1 MILVTGATGNIGK
14 ELVPQLLAKGESL
27 RVVTR
32 DPAKVAALD
41 SRIDRVIGDLRDGAT
56 VKRAVTGTDAVFLV
70 GIIADASQTAD
81 RALIAE
87 SARAGVH
94 HIVKISARSTGRGIG
109 QVHFEQEEL
118 IRKSGVPFTFLRCGM
133 FMSNTLGWA
142 GTIRDQGVVF
152 SPFGEGKMAMIA
164 PHDIAAVAAFALTDS
179 RHQGETYE
187 LFGAEL
193 LTVAEQVEILSSV
206 LGKLIKLI
214 DITPQAAG
222 ERLRA
227 AGGSDML
234 VEGLVALWTMV
245 RDGQAAFSNHEV
257 ARLTGRPAQNFEAFC
272 QDHKAAFR

>member
-1 MILVTGATGNIGK
+1 
-14 ELVPQLLAKGESL
+14 
-27 RVVTR
+27 
-32 DPAKVAALD
+32 
-41 SRIDRVIGDLRDGAT
+41 
-56 VKRAVTGTDAVFLV
+56 
-70 GIIADASQTAD
+70 
-81 RALIAE
+81 
-87 SARAGVH
+87 
-94 HIVKISARSTGRGIG
+94 
-109 QVHFEQEEL
+109 
-118 IRKSGVPFTFLRCGM
+118 
-133 FMSNTLGWA
+133 
-142 GTIRDQGVVF
+142 
-152 SPFGEGKMAMIA
+152 MAMIA